1 MQTLNLNGPSVAV
14 QAEPETPT
22 RDCDEIHAFGQGHD

>member
-22 RDCDEIHAFGQGHD
+22 RDWGALAP